1 MTKAIV
7 AKLERFLDAAVA
19 KLDPPSTHVMWVPPQ
34 PAGWTVEA
42 ARATG
47 EELWACQGRAVRE
60 ADLLTFVTWLPPRG
74 AHPRSS
80 ISRRCGR
87 DCSVH
92 RRSRDAPPS
101 AAYRRITAPPAH
113 RLTSR
118 RCCAL
123 RHRPRVSHHIP
134 APYIEYLMPGLIGP
148 PISGQRSDAVGR
160 AGHPLGSWFGPAASA
175 NGIPDSLSG
184 ELHWP
189 APNPPSCRLL
199 RRRMRG

>member
-34 PAGWTVEA
+34 PVGWTVEA

-47 EELWACQGRAVRE
+47 EELWACQGRVVRE
-60 ADLLTFVTWLPPRG
+60 ADLTFVTWLPPEERT
-74 AHPRSS
+74 PLEYQPPLRSRPLS
-80 ISRRCGR
+80 
-87 DCSVH
+87 H

-123 RHRPRVSHHIP
+123 RHRPRVGS
-134 APYIEYLMPGLIGP
+134 AW
-148 PISGQRSDAVGR
+148 DA
-160 AGHPLGSWFGPAASA
+160 L
-175 NGIPDSLSG
+175 
-184 ELHWP
+184 
-189 APNPPSCRLL
+189 
-199 RRRMRG
+199 